1 VRSGCAV
8 RNGRGDGGSQVPLA
22 NCGAAANIPQLQIC
36 FILFFCFFLW

>member
-22 NCGAAANIPQLQIC
+22 NCGAAANIPQLH
-36 FILFFCFFLW
+36 LFYFVLLFLW